1 MSEDRIRG
9 EAEII
14 QEFLAPL
21 AAGFPGAFGLEDDCA
36 VIAPPP
42 GFELV
47 VKTDPIVAG
56 VHFFADADPADIA
69 WRALAVNMSDLA
81 AKGAEPM
88 AYLMALALPAAPQ
101 RRWFAQFAAGLAQ
114 AQDSFRCHLIGGD
127 TDRTPGPLTVS
138 ITAFGRVPLGTMLRR
153 GTARPG
159 DQLFVTGTLGDAVL
173 GLALLKQ
180 PHLQAQLGLSQD
192 HAVATIARFVRP
204 QPRLALAALLRA
216 HASAAMDLSDGLAKD
231 CGRMCKASGT
241 AARIL
246 ADDVPLSQAMAHAVL
261 KDAGWMRSALTGGDD
276 YEILAAVPMDKVTA
290 FTAAAAAL
298 AFRLTRIG
306 EIAAGEGV
314 TIEQADGTSMVL
326 DRAGWDHFG

>member
-9 EAEII
+9 EEEVI

-21 AAGFPGAFGLEDDCA
+21 AAGFAGAFGLQDDCA

-56 VHFFADADPADIA
+56 VHFLADAAPADIA
-69 WRALAVNMSDLA
+69 WRALAVNISDLA

-88 AYLMALALPAAPQ
+88 AYLMALALPEAPQ
-101 RRWFAQFAAGLAQ
+101 RQWFARFAAGLAQ
-114 AQDSFRCHLIGGD
+114 AQDSFGCHLIGGD

-138 ITAFGRVPLGTMLRR
+138 ITAFGSVPRGTMLRR

-159 DQLFVTGTLGDAVL
+159 DQLFVTGTLGDAAL

-180 PHLQAQLGLSQD
+180 PHLQAQLGLSEA
-192 HAVATIARFVRP
+192 HAAAAIARFVRP
-204 QPRLALAALLRA
+204 QPRLPLAALLRA
-216 HASAAMDLSDGLAKD
+216 HASAAMDLSDGLARD
-231 CGRMCKASGT
+231 CGRMCKASAI

-246 ADDVPLSQAMAHAVL
+246 AGAVPLSQAMAHAVQ
-261 KDAGWMRSALTGGDD
+261 KDAAWMRSALTGGDD
-276 YEILAAVPMDKVTA
+276 YEILAAVPMHKVAT
-290 FTAAAAAL
+290 FIAAAAAL
-298 AFRLTRIG
+298 DFRVTRIG

-314 TIEQADGTSMVL
+314 TIEQADGTPMVL